1 MFCAESTLTHSS
13 PGGEGLCSWDAVE
26 AFSDAQVEQLFA
38 EDFGPKSVC
47 DAGPKNHNPNNWE
60 AWCGT
65 LGSWGVDSK

>member
-1 MFCAESTLTHSS
+1 M
-13 PGGEGLCSWDAVE
+13 CSWDAVE